1 MPAEPTQAAAS
12 GRPAL
17 ALPVLLAD
25 RQGVVFVATPRGVES
40 LRIPRRYWGPQFG
53 VVPIPVSDE
62 EVRGAE
68 IEPPGE
74 AGIWPAAVPRPDVL
88 IPALSRLLHGEHS
101 ELSLQPSRDGLKA
114 QLITAHSEEQSYPVA
129 PKDSLGF
136 LSAVFGHAPRGV
148 IRTAGGPAPRL
159 LLSVRPAARRHE
171 YRVRLAGV
179 VESPRPATLAEAGMS
194 PAVLELVLETL
205 ERSVGILLVS
215 GGSTSGRST
224 TLELLAATLKARG
237 RTGGRVGVRGKAGKR
252 DIPWLA
258 ETLSDWPFPESLLA
272 NGVDFVLV
280 ERLGGEGELALAARL
295 AASGCLVLAAAPAGD
310 AEALARAVRRDL
322 EEGAAP
328 VVPVVILAQALVRT
342 LCRSCV
348 GWRTVPAPEAR
359 RQGLHRRDLE
369 EIERRGGL
377 AIPTG
382 KGCSDCVYTGARGL
396 TGVFE
401 MVGPDGSAG
410 SLPRMREE
418 GWRKV
423 VQGGA
428 CFEDVAALP
437 GAHRP
442 LRSLREVLVHAGLGM
457 SGGES
462 LHGPGD
468 RPLAGERETGGPAAH
483 RNAGAST
490 GPEGRGTTAASH
502 AVLLAS
508 LLKGAATSRSP
519 EPRALDA
526 LTKSIAASG
535 GDPEAIE
542 AGLAP
547 ADGFQLAAHSVNTAL
562 IAARIASHLGPDMEI
577 EAIARLA
584 LLHDAGMIGA
594 GIDPAA
600 EMPPVLS
607 EEMLDPKGLR
617 LEPRATLNSLGVDAD
632 LEQAIRQVHAIA
644 GFEAPSN
651 EERARADLRA
661 QVVALACLVDLHMH
675 APGERRPADA
685 HDVTSL
691 IIEQHGRRFSP
702 VLFRALLKAIP
713 IFPIGSLVELSSG
726 DLARVVSLNQDN
738 HFRPRVE
745 IAAASGGEGLGERR
759 VVDLARAPFLHIRQ
773 RVSGAV
779 PAGRGSA

>member
-1 MPAEPTQAAAS
+1 VPAEAAQAVAT
-12 GRPAL
+12 GRAAL

-40 LRIPRRYWGPQFG
+40 LRIPRRYWGPQSG
-53 VVPIPVSDE
+53 VVAVPVSDE
-62 EVRGAE
+62 EIRGAE

-88 IPALSRLLHGEHS
+88 APALSRLLSGEHL

-114 QLITAHSEEQSYPVA
+114 LLITAQSDEQSFPVA

-136 LSAVFGHAPRGV
+136 LSAVFCHAPRGV
-148 IRTAGGPAPRL
+148 IRTPGAPAPRL

-179 VESPRPATLAEAGMS
+179 VENPRPATLSEAGMS

-224 TLELLAATLKARG
+224 TLDLLAATLSSRG
-237 RTGGRVGVRGKAGKR
+237 RSGGRVGVRRKPRKR

-272 NGVDFVLV
+272 GGVDFVIL
-280 ERLGGEGELALAARL
+280 EQLGGEGELALAARL

-310 AEALARAVRRDL
+310 AEALARAVARDL

-328 VVPVVILAQALVRT
+328 SVPVVILAQAVVRT
-342 LCRSCV
+342 VCRSCV
-348 GWRTVPAPEAR
+348 GWRTVPAIEAR
-359 RQGLHRRDLE
+359 RHGFHRRDLE

-377 AIPTG
+377 AVPSG
-382 KGCSDCVYTGARGL
+382 KGCADCAYTGARGL

-423 VQGGA
+423 LQGAA
-428 CFEDVAALP
+428 CFADVAALP

-442 LRSLREVLVHAGLGM
+442 LRSLREVLVHAGLGL
-457 SGGES
+457 SGGET
-462 LHGPGD
+462 LQVGGNPVAEAQVAERQPAH
-468 RPLAGERETGGPAAH
+468 RPAGEA
-483 RNAGAST
+483 
-490 GPEGRGTTAASH
+490 GPEGRATTAASH
-502 AVLLAS
+502 AVLLGGLFKAAAAS
-508 LLKGAATSRSP
+508 RAAD
-519 EPRALDA
+519 PRALDA
-526 LTKSIAASG
+526 LAKSIAASG
-535 GDPEAIE
+535 GDTGPIE
-542 AGLAP
+542 AGLAR

-562 IAARIASHLGPDMEI
+562 IAARIASHLGPDVETESI
-577 EAIARLA
+577 SRLA
-584 LLHDAGMIGA
+584 LLHDAGLIGS

-607 EEMLDPKGLR
+607 EEMIDPKGAR
-617 LEPRATLNSLGVDAD
+617 LEPRAALKSLGAEAD
-632 LEQAIRQVHAIA
+632 LEQPIIQVHAIA
-644 GFEAPSN
+644 GFEPPSN
-651 EERARADLRA
+651 DERSRSDARS

-675 APGERRPADA
+675 APGERRPTDV

-691 IIEQHGRRFSP
+691 IMEQHGRRFSP

-726 DLARVVSLNQDN
+726 DVARVVSLNQDN

-745 IAAASGGEGLGERR
+745 ITAASGTEGLGERR

-773 RVSGAV
+773 RVPGAA
-779 PAGRGSA
+779 PAARGRA